1 MPRALLAA
9 ALACLAIA
17 APAAA
22 SPVFVYDNGH
32 VTKADDPALP
42 ATSAP
47 APLLRA
53 VMGKRREHRR
63 RALTMLEHPRLT

>member
-1 MPRALLAA
+1 M
-9 ALACLAIA
+9 
-17 APAAA
+17 
-22 SPVFVYDNGH
+22 
-32 VTKADDPALP
+32 ADDPALP
-42 ATSAP
+42 ATAAP